1 MELIAV
7 AIGSPFNGEI
17 HEMRLPEGFKL
28 LTIKAYGGSL
38 ICKTTFDH
46 FNNLMELYLVSKLV
60 KCRVFTVTLIRGAK
74 KLLMSIPAG
83 SISSRQQ
90 LSTSFLQ
97 HFWATKKSVV
107 PLAYLGNVKQK
118 KGETLKS
125 YINHFNDVSNFLIWS
140 PDVGVLSHLTNG
152 VLPETP
158 L

>member
-1 MELIAV
+1 
-7 AIGSPFNGEI
+7 
-17 HEMRLPEGFKL
+17 
-28 LTIKAYGGSL
+28 
-38 ICKTTFDH
+38 
-46 FNNLMELYLVSKLV
+46 
-60 KCRVFTVTLIRGAK
+60 
-74 KLLMSIPAG
+74 MSIPAG

-158 L
+158 LQDDLQQKECHSIEEFYRKVRKYLKLEDSKEALRKAKGALTNKKTDQGEVSDKKKDKRKG